1 MSTVDT
7 FGSRSL
13 ANAAARA
20 AADKKARDILVLD
33 LGDLLAITDFFV
45 LASASTQRQLG
56 TVADEI
62 VARLKA
68 QGRMP
73 VRREGEARTGWVLL
87 DYGEIV
93 VHVFTSEQ
101 RAFYSLERLWAD
113 APAVTVDGAGEPV
126 AVGQRH

>member
-1 MSTVDT
+1 M
-7 FGSRSL
+7 
-13 ANAAARA
+13 
-20 AADKKARDILVLD
+20 LD

-45 LASASTQRQLG
+45 LASTSNERQLG

-62 VARLKA
+62 GARLKA
-68 QGRMP
+68 QGRVP
-73 VRREGEARTGWVLL
+73 LRREGEARTGWLLL

-113 APAVTVDGAGEPV
+113 APTVTVDAAEPV
-126 AVGQRH
+126 MVGQRH